1 MRALALL
8 TDAWTWRNEEMD
20 FSLRDLRA
28 FAVRQRLDVTFHVRA
43 TNAAW
48 MVNRRGLVAPP
59 AIGDSTQ
66 AEVEPT
72 LETAEEFLVEGEKT
86 PRQRLTRAQFIAL
99 MASHTTGAAATRKPE
114 DD

>member
-1 MRALALL
+1 
-8 TDAWTWRNEEMD
+8 MD

-28 FAVRQRLDVTFHVRA
+28 FAVRQRLDVTFHVPA

-59 AIGDSTQ
+59 VIGDSTQ
-66 AEVEPT
+66 AEVEKT

-86 PRQRLTRAQFIAL
+86 LRRRLTRAQFIAL
-99 MASHTTGAAATRKPE
+99 MASHTTAAAATRKQ
-114 DD
+114 DDD